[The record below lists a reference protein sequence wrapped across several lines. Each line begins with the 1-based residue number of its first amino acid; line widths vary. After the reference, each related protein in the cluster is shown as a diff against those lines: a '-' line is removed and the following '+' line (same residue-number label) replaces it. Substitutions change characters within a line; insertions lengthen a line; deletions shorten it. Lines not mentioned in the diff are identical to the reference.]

1 MAHDP
6 EDGFVEVFK
15 GPLLRGD
22 VMMEATFLNP
32 AIESE
37 ERWTH
42 GFLLR
47 GEGRNYFHAI
57 FIERSGTWRH
67 SYRRGLDDKWTTL
80 QQDVTSAIDTNPD
93 GVNQLRLIIVGDRG
107 WLYINEQPQGTLD
120 LSAVSFNQALL
131 ALTNEVADGIT
142 AFQDFTVWTWHP
154 SLAELPS
161 ETPTPSPDVP
171 YTPIYG
177 PAHGSILH
185 ELEYPTNSFELFRGP
200 TVEEDVMVEATFHN
214 PYPTSDG
221 SWNYGFLLR
230 NVKTNVYHWIH
241 MTESSWV
248 HKSRFA
254 EDRGTLEVWNTRSA
268 DIDKTTG
275 GKNTLRLVII
285 EDAVWVFINGKFQ
298 GNTSLSGITGASPAT
313 LVVNDE
319 LDGVTRFEG
328 FTVWKWHPS
337 LQELPDEN

>member
-1 MAHDP
+1 
-6 EDGFVEVFK
+6 
-15 GPLLRGD
+15 
-22 VMMEATFLNP
+22 
-32 AIESE
+32 
-37 ERWTH
+37 
-42 GFLLR
+42 LR

-107 WLYINEQPQGTLD
+107 WLYINEQPQRTLD
-120 LSAVSFNQALL
+120 LSAVSFNRAWL
-131 ALTNEVADGIT
+131 ALANEVADGVT
-142 AFQDFTVWTWHP
+142 AFQDFIIWTWHP
-154 SLAELPS
+154 SLAALPS
-161 ETPTPSPDVP
+161 KTPAPSPDVP

-177 PAHGSILH
+177 PVHGSIPH

-298 GNTSLSGITGASPAT
+298 GNTSLSGITGSAPVT
-313 LVVNDE
+313 LVVYDE